1 MGSSSTRRHLV
12 IKGFSINHLFLNKGN
27 TMKSKLPFG
36 TSGGGCRPVSDSPNA
51 PGVRSAA
58 LLTSLLVA
66 AMAVALPGAVQ
77 AQQGCGGAISI
88 STDPNTSAPNQIP
101 FTGAPLGE
109 TVRVTLR
116 PAKGA
121 GTLDLTV
128 GEVDYALAC
137 TNNNDLVPCAFG
149 NDGAA
154 SGGAPIA
161 FAGNV
166 GGTCGATDGS
176 TDIDPDG
183 HAGTVRFNFAPLVLG
198 EAGCTVEFDVT
209 VNDKGTD
216 ASPLTLTSAAS
227 TFGICAGGLNGAA
240 RGSVAIFLQSVP
252 EIEIVKE
259 ISIDGGTTWFDA
271 NTEGTAPVAPFPS
284 GALYR
289 FTVTNTGTAPLID
302 VTVEDADLG
311 IAPTAIANLAPGE
324 FVVIGSGDAG
334 FEALAV
340 EERCANAG
348 AFTNTAKASGTSADD
363 ASVVMDTDP
372 AVLVCVGTP
381 DIEILKEIS
390 IDGGTNWFDANDVGS
405 APEAEFPS
413 DASYRLTVT
422 NTGTTDL
429 VNVTVNDPTLGIVD
443 HLIGSLLQGEVMV
456 LEQGDIA
463 ALFVEDRCTN
473 SGEFFN
479 TASVSGD
486 SELPIATVDDSDIA
500 ILVCVGDPMID
511 LLKEISIDGGTT
523 WFDANDVGSAPT
535 AVWPS
540 DASYRVTVTNT
551 GTAPLVNI
559 TVSDVNLGIPDTAIP
574 DLNPGESYVIT
585 SGNAGFEALF
595 AEDRC
600 TNSGTFFNTAET
612 SGQSAETGEVV
623 TAGDPA
629 ILLCVGEPD
638 IDLLKEISIDG
649 GTTWFDAND
658 AGSAPSTLAPSDAY
672 YRLTVTNTGTT
683 DLENIT
689 VSDPTLGLVDVPVD
703 NLAVGE
709 SVVLDSGS
717 LGFEALFVEDR
728 CTTAGQF
735 PNTASTEGD
744 SVETGETVSDSDPA
758 LLLCEV
764 PVTEICRTPGFW
776 GTHAGT
782 EKNKAN
788 NLTLLTINAAGGSL
802 SICGTTIDNTDVAS
816 AFSAVEA
823 MCVSPQGDQRLQLA
837 RQLTA
842 MALNCVVSGGGA
854 DCSGTSVESLF
865 QAANEACANDVANA
879 GNYIGPVDCFNNGGQ
894 LDSITGECVIAE
906 DNCHERDLSESDVFD
921 GVSPLPGPA
930 GSSRACNAATSN
942 NVIVLP

>member
-1 MGSSSTRRHLV
+1 
-12 IKGFSINHLFLNKGN
+12 
-27 TMKSKLPFG
+27 MKTNFPFG
-36 TSGGGCRPVSDSPNA
+36 HSGGCRPETDVLNA
-51 PGVRSAA
+51 PGLRSGA

-66 AMAVALPGAVQ
+66 AMTVALPGAVQ
-77 AQQGCGGAISI
+77 AQAQGCGGSISI
-88 STDPNTSAPNQIP
+88 ATDPNTTTPNQIP

-109 TVRVTLR
+109 TVRIMLT
-116 PAKGA
+116 PAKGT
-121 GTLDLTV
+121 GTVALTV
-128 GEVDYALAC
+128 DQVSYALAC
-137 TNNNDLVPCAFG
+137 ADNNDLVPCANG
-149 NDGAA
+149 NDIAA

-166 GGTCGATDGS
+166 SGTCGATNANTTDNGDG
-176 TDIDPDG
+176 TI
-183 HAGTVRFNFAPLVLG
+183 RFNFPSKQLG

-216 ASPLTLTSAAS
+216 ASPLILTSAAA
-227 TFGICAGGLNGAA
+227 TLGTCVNGLQGAA
-240 RGSVAIFLQSVP
+240 RGSVAIFLTSVP
-252 EIEIVKE
+252 EIDIVKE
-259 ISIDGGTTWFDA
+259 ISLDDGTTWFDA
-271 NTEGTAPVAPFPS
+271 NTEGAAPVVPFPS

-311 IAPTAIANLAPGE
+311 IAPTAIANLAPGDS
-324 FVVIGSGDAG
+324 VVIGSGSAG

-340 EERCANAG
+340 DERCANAG
-348 AFTNTAKASGTSADD
+348 VFANTAKATGTSGDD
-363 ASVVMDTDP
+363 AVVVMDTDP

-390 IDGGTNWFDANDVGS
+390 IDGGTIWFDANDVGS
-405 APEAEFPS
+405 APQAEFPS
-413 DASYRLTVT
+413 DAAYRLTVT

-429 VNVTVNDPTLGIVD
+429 VDVTVNDPTLGIVD
-443 HLIGSLLQGEVMV
+443 FAVGSLLQGEVRI
-456 LEQGDIA
+456 LEQGAIA
-463 ALFVEDRCTN
+463 ALFVQDRCTN

-479 TASVSGD
+479 TASASGN
-486 SELPIATVDDSDIA
+486 SGLPIATVNDSDIA

-523 WFDANDVGSAPT
+523 WFDANDVGTAPT

-540 DASYRVTVTNT
+540 DASYRVTVTNI

-559 TVSDVNLGIPDTAIP
+559 TVSDMDLAIPATAIP
-574 DLNPGESYVIT
+574 NLDPTESYVIT

-595 AEDRC
+595 AADRC
-600 TNSGTFFNTAET
+600 TGSGTFFNTAQT

-629 ILLCVGEPD
+629 ILRCVGNPD

-658 AGSAPSTLAPSDAY
+658 AGSAPTAFAPSDAY
-672 YRLTVTNTGTT
+672 YRLTVTNTGTA

-703 NLAVGE
+703 NLAIGA

-717 LGFEALFVEDR
+717 LGFAALFAQDR
-728 CTTAGQF
+728 CTTAGEF
-735 PNTASTEGD
+735 PNNASTQGD
-744 SVETGETVSDSDPA
+744 SAETGETVSDSDPA
-758 LLLCEV
+758 VLLCEV
-764 PVTEICRTPGFW
+764 QFAEICRTPGFW
-776 GTHAGT
+776 STHAGT
-782 EKNKAN
+782 EKNKAS
-788 NLTLLTINAAGGSL
+788 NLTQLTIDAAGGSL
-802 SICGTTIDNTDVAS
+802 SICGTTIDNTTVGS
-816 AFSAVEA
+816 AFSALEA
-823 MCVSPQGDQRLQLA
+823 MCVSPKGDQRLQLA

-854 DCSGTSVESLF
+854 DCSGTSGESLF
-865 QAANEACANDVANA
+865 QAANEACANGVANA
-879 GNYIGPVDCFNNGGQ
+879 GDYIAPVDAFNNGVNS
-894 LDSITGECVIAE
+894 D
-906 DNCHERDLSESDVFD
+906 CHERDLSESDVFD

-930 GSSRACNAATSN
+930 GSPKACNAARTN

>member
-1 MGSSSTRRHLV
+1 MHLWAVIALAWGAVRCHAVFKGLST
-12 IKGFSINHLFLNKGN
+12 SHLFLNKGN
-27 TMKSKLPFG
+27 IMKSKLPVG
-36 TSGGGCRPVSDSPNA
+36 NSGGGCRPLPDSLST
-51 PGVRSAA
+51 PGTRSTA
-58 LLTSLLVA
+58 LLTGLLVTA
-66 AMAVALPGAVQ
+66 LAVVFPGAVQ

-88 STDPNTSAPNQIP
+88 ATDPNTTPPNQLL

-109 TVRVTLR
+109 TVRVILR

-128 GEVDYALAC
+128 SEVDYALAC
-137 TNNNDLVPCAFG
+137 ANNNDLVPCAFG

-183 HAGTVRFNFAPLVLG
+183 HAGTVRFNFTPQALN
-198 EAGCTVEFDVT
+198 ETGCTVEFDVT

-216 ASPLTLTSAAS
+216 ASPLTLTAAAS
-227 TFGICAGGLNGAA
+227 TFGTCAGGLNGAA
-240 RGSVAIFLQSVP
+240 RGSVAIFLKSVP

-259 ISIDGGTTWFDA
+259 ISVDGGTTWFDA
-271 NTEGTAPVAPFPS
+271 NTEGAAPVVTFPS

-324 FVVIGSGDAG
+324 FVVIGSGNAG

-348 AFTNTAKASGTSADD
+348 AFTNTAKATGTSGDD

-390 IDGGTNWFDANDVGS
+390 IDGGTTWFDANDVGS

-429 VNVTVNDPTLGIVD
+429 VDVTVNDPTLGIVD
-443 HLIGSLLQGEVMV
+443 FLIGSLLQGEQVV
-456 LEQGDIA
+456 LDQGDIG

-500 ILVCVGDPMID
+500 VLVCVGDPMID
-511 LLKEISIDGGTT
+511 LLKEVSIDGGTT

-551 GTAPLVNI
+551 GTAPLDNI
-559 TVSDVNLGIPDTAIP
+559 TVSDADLGIPDTAIP

-595 AEDRC
+595 ADDRC

-629 ILLCVGEPD
+629 ILLCVGDPD

-658 AGSAPSTLAPSDAY
+658 AGSAPTADAPSDAY

-689 VSDPTLGLVDVPVD
+689 VSDPTLGLVDVPVG
-703 NLAVGE
+703 NLAIGE

-717 LGFEALFVEDR
+717 LGFAALFVEDR

-735 PNTASTEGD
+735 PNTASTQGD

-764 PVTEICRTPGFW
+764 QVMEICRTPGFW

-782 EKNKAN
+782 EKNRSTD
-788 NLTLLTINAAGGSL
+788 LTQMVIDAAGGSL
-802 SICGTTIDNTDVAS
+802 SICGTTIDNTNVGN

-823 MCVSPQGDQRLQLA
+823 MCVSPEGDQRLQLA

-865 QAANEACANDVANA
+865 QAANDACTNGVANL
-879 GNYIGPVDCFNNGGQ
+879 GDYIAPVDAFNNGVNS
-894 LDSITGECVIAE
+894 D
-906 DNCHERDLSESDVFD
+906 CHERDLGESDLFD

-930 GSSRACNAATSN
+930 GSSNACNAANRNSIT
-942 NVIVLP
+942 VLP